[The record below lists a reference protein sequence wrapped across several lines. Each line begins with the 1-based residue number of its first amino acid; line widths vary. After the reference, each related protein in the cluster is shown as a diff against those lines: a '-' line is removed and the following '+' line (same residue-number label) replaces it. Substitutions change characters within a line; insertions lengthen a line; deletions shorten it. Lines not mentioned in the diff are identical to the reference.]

1 MRWLSRPTT
10 LALLIAFLAAASAV
24 AQQTPDKPATTKSA
38 VSSEEIARLL
48 NELGS
53 QDFTVRE
60 QASRRLVDAGEAV
73 VDPVTQLSDTD
84 NLELAMRGL
93 FVLKEQMQSK
103 DAGVKAASKKA
114 LEKLAASSRAS
125 VAKRAQAV
133 LNPPDQ
139 NPAQNIPNARQLAK
153 QIQFRLVPGIAGA
166 QRIQVQV
173 RNQNGRT
180 EINASENDTKVTISH
195 TNGRDIVV
203 KVTEPP
209 KDGKEQPQPA
219 KEFAAK
225 DADEL
230 KQKHPE
236 AYKHFEKYTA
246 GNNVAGVAGL
256 GQIQILAQGN
266 IVPGGQ
272 PWAMLGPKTIID
284 TDHLKKTL
292 QEIDEAR
299 TELQQLAER
308 LHALAVKDNLDPAAL
323 KKLADDINAA
333 SERIKAARLKML
345 P

>member
-1 MRWLSRPTT
+1 MRWHSRPTT

-24 AQQTPDKPATTKSA
+24 AQQTPDKPATTKPA
-38 VSSEEIARLL
+38 VSSEEIARWL

-73 VDPVTQLSDTD
+73 VDPVTQLTDTD

-93 FVLKEQMQSK
+93 FILKEQFQSK
-103 DAGVKAASKKA
+103 DAAVKAASKKA

-125 VAKRAQAV
+125 VAKRAQAI
-133 LNPPDQ
+133 LNPPAD
-139 NPAQNIPNARQLAK
+139 NPAQNVPNARQL
-153 QIQFRLVPGIAGA
+153 QFRFVPGIAGA
-166 QRIQVQV
+166 QRIQVQI

-180 EINASENDTKVTISH
+180 EINVTENDTKVAITH

-209 KDGKEQPQPA
+209 KDGKEQPA

-230 KQKHPE
+230 KLKHPE
-236 AYKHFEKYTA
+236 AHKHFEKYAA
-246 GNNVAGVAGL
+246 GNNAAGVAGP

-308 LHALAVKDNLDPAAL
+308 LHALATKDNADPAVL
-323 KKLADDINAA
+323 KKLADDMKAA
-333 SERIKAARLKML
+333 SERIKAARLKLL